1 MDSLASLPP
10 KNDTVKSQEEE
21 EIISQLFPDPPQ
33 TNSSSSQ
40 MNSQQQ
46 MMNTSQMNAPPQQMA
61 NPQNGPPPSQFQKNA
76 PPAKINW
83 KLLGATI
90 GAFLLFANPWIDGML
105 SKIPYCS
112 GTASIIGIKVILFSI
127 ILILLNIYM

>member
-10 KNDTVKSQEEE
+10 KNDTVKTQEET
-21 EIISQLFPDPPQ
+21 EIINQLFPENPSQPNQPPSPQ
-33 TNSSSSQ
+33 NTN
-40 MNSQQQ
+40 
-46 MMNTSQMNAPPQQMA
+46 
-61 NPQNGPPPSQFQKNA
+61 NPQNAVAPAQINPQQFQKNA

-90 GAFLLFANPWIDGML
+90 CAFLLFANPWIDGLL

-112 GTASIIGIKVILFSI
+112 GTSSILGIKVLLFSI
-127 ILILLNIYM
+127 ILVLLNIYM

>member
-10 KNDTVKSQEEE
+10 KNDTVKTPEEE
-21 EIISQLFPDPPQ
+21 EIMKQLFPEPSKNNEENQ
-33 TNSSSSQ
+33 KSG
-40 MNSQQQ
+40 
-46 MMNTSQMNAPPQQMA
+46 NTGGELS
-61 NPQNGPPPSQFQKNA
+61 PSNTPSAQKNA

-83 KLLGATI
+83 KLIGATV
-90 GAFLLFANPWIDGML
+90 GAFLLFANPWVDGIL